1 MGRDNTE
8 ANITT
13 INNCYNIGKVST
25 EVVEAYDNLI
35 SVGGLI
41 GYIKGQSII
50 YQSYNTGEVINGLRT
65 GGVLGFLR
73 AGGRVIINESYNTG
87 NVSSLSNDKS
97 ESEYRTTVGGI
108 IGYNHNSEAIILN
121 SYNNGQVKSIKQA
134 AGIVGLINNE
144 STSKIINSYNAGDVT
159 SSGTYK
165 VAGIALVYFDDNR
178 ANHLYLNN
186 IYNIG
191 TIVSN
196 NDTYGITYLLDGS
209 TFDISNTYYLDNIS
223 GSNNTNINLTRMSNS
238 EMKSNNFVNT
248 LNSNISNI
256 NLSEIDE
263 ILSGYQLLNWKLGEN
278 GYPVLK

>member
-1 MGRDNTE
+1 M
-8 ANITT
+8 
-13 INNCYNIGKVST
+13 
-25 EVVEAYDNLI
+25 
-35 SVGGLI
+35 
-41 GYIKGQSII
+41 
-50 YQSYNTGEVINGLRT
+50 
-65 GGVLGFLR
+65 
-73 AGGRVIINESYNTG
+73 
-87 NVSSLSNDKS
+87 
-97 ESEYRTTVGGI
+97 
-108 IGYNHNSEAIILN
+108 
-121 SYNNGQVKSIKQA
+121 
-134 AGIVGLINNE
+134 
-144 STSKIINSYNAGDVT
+144 
-159 SSGTYK
+159 
-165 VAGIALVYFDDNR
+165 VYFDDNR